1 MNSLDTSSRLETEEI
16 ETSPSPFDSTLLN
29 GKNKM
34 NRPAKKNETPIG
46 MKTKILFVCMGNIC
60 RSPTAHGVFQSL
72 VKGANLQDFVM
83 SDSAGTHDFHVGEP
97 ADARAVAAA
106 AKRGYDLNGSVARKI
121 QLSDF
126 SEYDYILAMDWE
138 NLALLQRTCPRGL
151 QHKLQLLMR
160 FATEFEAATVNDPY
174 HGGSQG
180 FEQALDYIE
189 DACNGLMEVVR
200 RRATMVAAA

>member
-1 MNSLDTSSRLETEEI
+1 MTTFDTTPSSEKEIVETTPFDTAISGVKPKLSRSSRKGEV
-16 ETSPSPFDSTLLN
+16 
-29 GKNKM
+29 
-34 NRPAKKNETPIG
+34 PIG

-60 RSPTAHGVFQSL
+60 RSPMARGVFNHL
-72 VKGANLQDFVM
+72 VKTANLQDFVV
-83 SDSAGTHDFHVGEP
+83 SDSAGTHDFHVGEAP
-97 ADARAVAAA
+97 DQRAVNAA
-106 AKRGYDLNGSVARKI
+106 AKRGYELSGTVARKVE
-121 QLSDF
+121 LTDF

-138 NLALLQRTCPRGL
+138 NLALLQRMCPRGL

-160 FATEFEAATVNDPY
+160 FATEYEAATINDPY
-174 HGGSQG
+174 HGGPQG

>member
-1 MNSLDTSSRLETEEI
+1 
-16 ETSPSPFDSTLLN
+16 
-29 GKNKM
+29 
-34 NRPAKKNETPIG
+34 

-60 RSPTAHGVFQSL
+60 RSPTAAGVFQSL
-72 VKGANLQDFVM
+72 VRASNLQEFVVC
-83 SDSAGTHDFHVGEP
+83 DSAGTHDFHVGEGP
-97 ADARAVAAA
+97 DQRAVNAA
-106 AKRGYDLNGSVARKI
+106 AKRGYELGATTARKI
-121 QLSDF
+121 QISDF

-138 NLALLQRTCPRGL
+138 NLALLQRMCPRGL

-160 FATEFEAATVNDPY
+160 FATEFEAATINDPY
-174 HGGSQG
+174 HGGPQG

>member
-1 MNSLDTSSRLETEEI
+1 MTTFDTTTSNEKDIVET
-16 ETSPSPFDSTLLN
+16 TPFDSAIAGVKPKST
-29 GKNKM
+29 
-34 NRPAKKNETPIG
+34 RPSRKAEVPIG

-60 RSPTAHGVFQSL
+60 RSPMARGVFNNL
-72 VKGANLQDFVM
+72 VKTSNLQDFVVC
-83 SDSAGTHDFHVGEP
+83 DSAGTHDFHVGESP
-97 ADARAVAAA
+97 DQRAVNAA
-106 AKRGYDLNGSVARKI
+106 AKRGYELNGFVARKVA
-121 QLSDF
+121 LSDF

-138 NLALLQRTCPRGL
+138 NLALLQRMCPRGL

-160 FATEFEAATVNDPY
+160 FATEYEAATINDPY
-174 HGGSQG
+174 HGGAQG

>member
-1 MNSLDTSSRLETEEI
+1 MTTFDTSADKEII
-16 ETSPSPFDSTLLN
+16 ETTPFDSALSAAKPKLS
-29 GKNKM
+29 
-34 NRPAKKNETPIG
+34 RPTKKTEVPIG

-72 VKGANLQDFVM
+72 VKTSNLEHFVM
-83 SDSAGTHDFHVGEP
+83 SDSAGTHDFHVGEAP
-97 ADARAVAAA
+97 DQRAVNAA
-106 AKRGYDLNGSVARKI
+106 AKRGYDLSGTVARKI

-126 SEYDYILAMDWE
+126 SDYDYILAMDWE
-138 NLALLQRTCPRGL
+138 NLALLQRMCPRGL

-160 FATEFEAATVNDPY
+160 FATEFEAATINDPY
-174 HGGSQG
+174 HGGPQG

>member
-1 MNSLDTSSRLETEEI
+1 MTTFETTDKEVI
-16 ETSPSPFDSTLLN
+16 EATPFDSALATA
-29 GKNKM
+29 
-34 NRPAKKNETPIG
+34 RPRMSKSAKKSDAPIG
-46 MKTKILFVCMGNIC
+46 MKTKVLFVCMGNIC
-60 RSPTAHGVFQSL
+60 RSPTAAGVSQSL
-72 VKGANLQDFVM
+72 VKAASLQDFVVC
-83 SDSAGTHDFHVGEP
+83 DSAGTHDFHVGEAP
-97 ADARAVAAA
+97 DQRAVNAAS
-106 AKRGYDLNGSVARKI
+106 KRGYELSGSVARKI

-138 NLALLQRTCPRGL
+138 NLALLQRMCPRGL

-160 FATEFEAATVNDPY
+160 FATEFEAATINDPY
-174 HGGSQG
+174 HGGPQG